1 MSDTQGS
8 ADFKAVDITNI
19 GATKLSKNTNGGIP
33 MTTLDQVIGEQ
44 KVDFLKIDVEG
55 MEVRAILGAKMLI
68 QRDKPVI
75 HVESWDEISVVLS
88 ILMGWNPQY
97 QIKEMENCNYLFY

>member
-19 GATKLSKNTNGGIP
+19 GATKLSENTNGGIP

-75 HVESWDEISVVLS
+75 HVESWDEISVVRS

>member
-1 MSDTQGS
+1 MWLLKSSIVFSFEPVPETFEILSRNILLNHLEETVSAFQCGVSDTQSS

-19 GATKLSKNTNGGIP
+19 GATKLSENTNGGIP

-55 MEVRAILGAKMLI
+55 MESAIS
-68 QRDKPVI
+68 D
-75 HVESWDEISVVLS
+75 
-88 ILMGWNPQY
+88 
-97 QIKEMENCNYLFY
+97 